1 MRTDRRKLMKKFGLP
16 LTYEQL
22 KYIENPSTA
31 YILIPNIPIKDSMIL
46 EIVFRI
52 DRYLEDCAIFQSF
65 VGIDANKAE
74 VNVYSLQIGWGGNN
88 FVEKLGK
95 AGIQVKR
102 PTPKYGVDWK
112 FVFSKFDD
120 KSTSTLNGTKLEI
133 ERYYYGDSTLI
144 HNYDD
149 KKISQLYLFNSHM
162 LTRHSKSRIYN
173 FIYSSDGNRL
183 VELIPCK
190 RKSDGVI
197 GMYDLVGRKFYTS
210 QNGVA
215 FTGG

>member
-1 MRTDRRKLMKKFGLP
+1 MKKFVLP

-31 YILIPNIPIKDSMIL
+31 YILVPNLPIKDNMII
-46 EIVFRI
+46 ETVFRI
-52 DRYLEDCAIFQSF
+52 DRYLHDCAIFQSF
-65 VGIDANKAE
+65 VGFDANKTQ
-74 VNVYSLQIGWGGNN
+74 VNVSALQIGWGGNN

-95 AGIQVKR
+95 AGIQVRR
-102 PTPKYGVDWK
+102 PTPKYGVDCK
-112 FVFSKFDD
+112 FVFSKFED
-120 KSTSTLNGTKLEI
+120 KSQSTLNGTPLEI
-133 ERYYYGDSTLI
+133 ESYYYGNSTLI

-149 KKISQLYLFNSHM
+149 KETFQLYLFNTSA
-162 LTRHSKSRIYN
+162 LTVPGKLRIYN

-210 QNGVA
+210 HNGVA
-215 FTGG
+215 FIGG

>member
-1 MRTDRRKLMKKFGLP
+1 MKKFELP

-31 YILIPNIPIKDSMIL
+31 YILIPNLPIKDSMII
-46 EIVFRI
+46 ETVFRI
-52 DRYLEDCAIFQSF
+52 DRYLGDCAIFQSF
-65 VGIDANKAE
+65 VGIDANKNQ
-74 VNVYSLQIGWGGNN
+74 VNVSTLQIGWGGNN
-88 FVEKLGK
+88 FAEKLGK
-95 AGIQVKR
+95 SGIQVGR
-102 PTPKYGVDWK
+102 PTPKYGVDCK
-112 FVFSKFDD
+112 FVFSKFED
-120 KSTSTLNGTKLEI
+120 KSQSTLNGTPFEI
-133 ERYYYGDSTLI
+133 ASYYYGNSTLNY
-144 HNYDD
+144 NYDD
-149 KKISQLYLFNSHM
+149 KEIFQLYLFNTNK
-162 LTRHSKSRIYN
+162 LTVPSKSRIYN

-210 QNGVA
+210 QNGVS

>member
-1 MRTDRRKLMKKFGLP
+1 MRTLRRKLMKKFRLP

-31 YILIPNIPIKDSMIL
+31 YILIPNLPIKDSMII
-46 EIVFRI
+46 ETVFRI
-52 DRYLEDCAIFQSF
+52 DKYLGDCAIFQSF
-65 VGIDANKAE
+65 VGIDANKTQ
-74 VNVYSLQIGWGGNN
+74 VNVSALQIGWGGGK

-95 AGIQVKR
+95 AGMQVRR
-102 PTPKYGVDWK
+102 PTPEYGADCK
-112 FVFSKFDD
+112 FVFSKFEDN
-120 KSTSTLNGTKLEI
+120 SQSTLNGTPFEI
-133 ERYYYGDSTLI
+133 ESYYYGNPTL
-144 HNYDD
+144 HYNYDD
-149 KKISQLYLFNSHM
+149 KEIFQLYLFNTNK
-162 LTRHSKSRIYN
+162 LTIPSQSRIYN

-210 QNGVA
+210 PNGVA

>member
-1 MRTDRRKLMKKFGLP
+1 MKKFGLP

-31 YILIPNIPIKDSMIL
+31 YILIPNLPIKDSMII
-46 EIVFRI
+46 ETVFRI
-52 DRYLEDCAIFQSF
+52 DRYLSDCAIFQSF

-74 VNVYSLQIGWGGNN
+74 VNVCSLQIGWGGGN
-88 FVEKLGK
+88 FAEKLGK
-95 AGIQVKR
+95 SGIQVR
-102 PTPKYGVDWK
+102 HPTPKYGVDYK
-112 FVFSKFDD
+112 FVFSKFEDN
-120 KSTSTLNGTKLEI
+120 SQSTLNGTQFEI
-133 ERYYYGDSTLI
+133 ERYYIGDSTLI

-149 KKISQLYLFNSHM
+149 KEIFQLYLFNTYN
-162 LTRHSKSRIYN
+162 LIKPFKARIYN
-173 FIYSSDGNRL
+173 FIYSSDGNKL

-210 QNGVA
+210 PNGVA

>member
-1 MRTDRRKLMKKFGLP
+1 MMRFGLP
-16 LTYEQL
+16 LAYEQL
-22 KYIENPSTA
+22 EYIENPSTA
-31 YILIPNIPIKDSMIL
+31 YILVPNLPIKDSMIV

-52 DRYLEDCAIFQSF
+52 DRYLGDCAIYQGY
-65 VGIDANKAE
+65 VGFDANKAL
-74 VNVYSLQIGWGGNN
+74 VNVSSLEIGWDGNN
-88 FVEKLGK
+88 FATKIGK
-95 AGIQVKR
+95 ARIQVRR

-112 FVFSKFDD
+112 SVFSKFED
-120 KSTSTLNGTKLEI
+120 KSQSTLNGTQLEI
-133 ERYYYGDSTLI
+133 EKYYYGDSTLI

-149 KKISQLYLFNSHM
+149 KEIFQLYLFNIQN
-162 LTRHSKSRIYN
+162 LTRPSKLRIYN

-210 QNGVA
+210 PNGVA
-215 FTGG
+215 FIGG

>member
-1 MRTDRRKLMKKFGLP
+1 MMRFGLP
-16 LTYEQL
+16 LAYEQL
-22 KYIENPSTA
+22 EYIENPSTA
-31 YILIPNIPIKDSMIL
+31 YILIPNLPIKDSMIV
-46 EIVFRI
+46 ETVFRI
-52 DRYLEDCAIFQSF
+52 DSYLRDCAIFQENI
-65 VGIDANKAE
+65 GNDANKTE
-74 VNVYSLQIGWGGNN
+74 VNVIGLQIGWGGNN
-88 FVEKLGK
+88 FVIKKGK
-95 AGIQVKR
+95 AGIQLKR

-112 FVFSKFDD
+112 FVFQKFGD
-120 KSTSTLNGTKLEI
+120 KSQSTLNETQTEI
-133 ERYYYGDSTLI
+133 EKYYLGDSTLI

-149 KKISQLYLFNSHM
+149 KEMFQLYLFDIQNF
-162 LTRHSKSRIYN
+162 TKPSKSRIYN

-210 QNGVA
+210 PNGVA

>member
-1 MRTDRRKLMKKFGLP
+1 MRFGLP
-16 LTYEQL
+16 LAYEQL
-22 KYIENPSTA
+22 EYIENPSTA
-31 YILIPNIPIKDSMIL
+31 YILVPNLPIKDSMIV

-52 DRYLEDCAIFQSF
+52 DRFLSDCAIYQGY
-65 VGIDANKAE
+65 VGTDANKVE
-74 VNVYSLQIGWGGNN
+74 VNVSSLQIGWAGKN
-88 FVEKLGK
+88 FSTKKGK
-95 AGIQVKR
+95 AAIQVRR

-112 FVFSKFDD
+112 SVFSKFED
-120 KSTSTLNGTKLEI
+120 KSQYTLNGTQLEI

-149 KKISQLYLFNSHM
+149 KEIFQLYLFNTHS
-162 LTRHSKSRIYN
+162 LTRYSKSRIYN

-210 QNGVA
+210 PNGVA
-215 FTGG
+215 FIGG

>member
-31 YILIPNIPIKDSMIL
+31 YILIPNIPIKDSMIV

-52 DRYLEDCAIFQSF
+52 DRYLSDCAIFQSF
-65 VGIDANKAE
+65 VGIDANKTV
-74 VNVYSLQIGWGGNN
+74 VNVSALQIGWSGNN
-88 FVEKLGK
+88 FAERLGK
-95 AGIQVKR
+95 AGIKVIR
-102 PTPKYGVDWK
+102 PKPKYGVDCK
-112 FVFSKFDD
+112 FVFSKFED
-120 KSTSTLNGTKLEI
+120 KSQSTLNGTQLEI
-133 ERYYYGDSTLI
+133 GSYYYGNPTLI

-149 KKISQLYLFNSHM
+149 KETFQLYLFNNNK
-162 LTRHSKSRIYN
+162 LTVPSKSRIYN

-210 QNGVA
+210 PNGVA

>member
-31 YILIPNIPIKDSMIL
+31 YILIPNLPIKDSMII
-46 EIVFRI
+46 ETVFRI
-52 DRYLEDCAIFQSF
+52 DRYLGDCAIFQGF
-65 VGIDANKAE
+65 VGIDANKTQ
-74 VNVYSLQIGWGGNN
+74 VNIVSLQIGWGGRN
-88 FVEKLGK
+88 FAEKLGK
-95 AGIQVKR
+95 AGIQVR
-102 PTPKYGVDWK
+102 LPTPKYGVDCK
-112 FVFSKFDD
+112 FVFSKFED
-120 KSTSTLNGTKLEI
+120 KSQSTLNGTPFEI
-133 ERYYYGDSTLI
+133 GSYYYGDSTLRN
-144 HNYDD
+144 NYDD
-149 KKISQLYLFNSHM
+149 KEIFQLYLFNTSS
-162 LTRHSKSRIYN
+162 LTVPSKSRIYN

-210 QNGVA
+210 PNGVA

>member
-1 MRTDRRKLMKKFGLP
+1 MRTDRRKLMTKFGLP
-16 LTYEQL
+16 LTYDQL

-31 YILIPNIPIKDSMIL
+31 YILVPNLPIKDSMII
-46 EIVFRI
+46 ETVFRI
-52 DRYLEDCAIFQSF
+52 DRYLDDCAIFQAF
-65 VGIDANKAE
+65 VGIDANKTE
-74 VNVYSLQIGWGGNN
+74 VNVLSLQIGWHGNN
-88 FVEKLGK
+88 FAEKLGK
-95 AGIQVKR
+95 AAIR
-102 PTPKYGVDWK
+102 ISSPTPKYEVDWK
-112 FVFSKFDD
+112 FVFSKFED
-120 KSTSTLNGTKLEI
+120 KSQSTLNRTQLEI
-133 ERYYYGDSTLI
+133 DRYYYGDSTLI

-149 KKISQLYLFNSHM
+149 KEIFQLYLFNTNR
-162 LTRHSKSRIYN
+162 LTVPSKSRIYN

-210 QNGVA
+210 PNGVA

>member
-1 MRTDRRKLMKKFGLP
+1 MRTDRRKFMVSRELP
-16 LTYEQL
+16 SNYERL
-22 KYIENPSTA
+22 EYIENPSTA
-31 YILIPNIPIKDSMIL
+31 YILIPNLPIKDSMII

-52 DRYLEDCAIFQSF
+52 DKYLGDCAIYQGY
-65 VGIDANKAE
+65 VGIDANKTE
-74 VNVYSLQIGWGGNN
+74 VNVDSIWIGWGGNN
-88 FVEKLGK
+88 FSMKKGK
-95 AGIQVKR
+95 AKILINR
-102 PTPKYGVDWK
+102 PTPKYGVDYK
-112 FVFSKFDD
+112 YVFSKFKD
-120 KSTSTLNGTKLEI
+120 KSQSTFNGTQI
-133 ERYYYGDSTLI
+133 EGEYYFGDSTLI

-149 KKISQLYLFNSHM
+149 KEIFQLYLFNDST
-162 LTRHSKSRIYN
+162 LTRSSQSRIYN

-210 QNGVA
+210 PNGEA

>member
-1 MRTDRRKLMKKFGLP
+1 MRFGLP
-16 LTYEQL
+16 SAYEQL
-22 KYIENPSTA
+22 EYIENPSTA
-31 YILIPNIPIKDSMIL
+31 YILVPNLPIKDSMIV

-52 DRYLEDCAIFQSF
+52 DRYLDDCSVYQGY
-65 VGIDANKAE
+65 VGIDANKYE
-74 VNVYSLQIGWGGNN
+74 VNVSALQIGWGGNS
-88 FVEKLGK
+88 FVIKKGK
-95 AGIQVKR
+95 AGIQVLR
-102 PTPKYGVDWK
+102 PTPKYGIDYK
-112 FVFSKFDD
+112 FVFSKFED
-120 KSTSTLNGTKLEI
+120 KSQSTLNGTQFEI
-133 ERYYYGDSTLI
+133 EQYYYGDSTLI

-149 KKISQLYLFNSHM
+149 KEIFQLYLFNSYD
-162 LTRHSKSRIYN
+162 LKKSGKLRIYN

-210 QNGVA
+210 PNGVA